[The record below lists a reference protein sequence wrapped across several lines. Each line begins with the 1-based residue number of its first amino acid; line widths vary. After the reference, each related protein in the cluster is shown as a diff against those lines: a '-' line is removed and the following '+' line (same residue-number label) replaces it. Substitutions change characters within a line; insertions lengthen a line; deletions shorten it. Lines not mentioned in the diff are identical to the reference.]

1 MITIPAIR
9 KNGEIFTGYTHAQ
22 IMNNNAISYIKDKF
36 EEGFLTD
43 KDVFVNRREAA
54 EIAYNCK
61 QIDKEICEL
70 KSYHI
75 KWKETK

>member
-1 MITIPAIR
+1 MIKSPAIR
-9 KNGEIFTGYTHAQ
+9 KNGKIFIGYTHVQ
-22 IMNNNAISYIKDKF
+22 IMTNNKISYIKDKF
-36 EEGFLTD
+36 EEGFITD
-43 KDVFVNRREAA
+43 KDIFVNRREAA

-75 KWKETK
+75 KWGNIK

>member
-1 MITIPAIR
+1 MIKIPAIR
-9 KNGEIFTGYTHAQ
+9 KNGEIFTGYTHVR
-22 IMNNNAISYIKDKF
+22 IMNNNKISYAKDTF

-61 QIDKEICEL
+61 QIDKEIYEL

-75 KWKETK
+75 KWGEIK

>member
-1 MITIPAIR
+1 MIKIPAIR
-9 KNGEIFTGYTHAQ
+9 KNGEIFTGYTHTH
-22 IMNNNAISYIKDKF
+22 IMTNNKISYIKDKF

-54 EIAYNCK
+54 EIAYDCG

-75 KWKETK
+75 TWKEIK